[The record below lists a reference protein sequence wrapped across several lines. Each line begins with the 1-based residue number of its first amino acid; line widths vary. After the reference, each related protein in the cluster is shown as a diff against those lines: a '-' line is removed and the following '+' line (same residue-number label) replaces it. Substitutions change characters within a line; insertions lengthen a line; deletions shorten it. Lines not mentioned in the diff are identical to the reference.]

1 MKTSARQSQA
11 SEDDGGDTMARVK
24 TSDEAR
30 GIALKNRGARG
41 QTKGQLKRIVGGCL
55 LALLVGSLVALTIAY
70 ISFRKD
76 LRAARSR
83 LADIPSQVYSSK
95 YGDIEYLLAGEGPTV
110 LVSHGVTGGV
120 DQGMALTHEFA
131 MFAPHYRFLYVS
143 RFGYLKSSLPKGAS
157 ARLQAAAYKELL
169 DHLGVDMTFVFGN
182 SAGGPSAMW
191 FAADYPERTK
201 GLILAS
207 SAVPGVKVASAPGPV
222 FKNDFVYWL
231 AVKAVPGM
239 LLKMFVPKSYSLTA
253 SERDFLVKNAFVAG
267 LPISARSE
275 GVLFDN
281 KVSTPSVTEIP
292 FESIIAP
299 TLIIHAVDDPAPP
312 IEGAREVAER
322 IPGSKLVT
330 LDGGHFLLRH
340 AQEIQ
345 RLTGEFIASN
355 Q

>member
-1 MKTSARQSQA
+1 MA
-11 SEDDGGDTMARVK
+11 S
-24 TSDEAR
+24 
-30 GIALKNRGARG
+30 GIAPKDRGARKRA
-41 QTKGQLKRIVGGCL
+41 KGRPRRVVGICVLG
-55 LALLVGSLVALTIAY
+55 LLVGSLVALTMAY
-70 ISFRKD
+70 VSFRTD

-83 LADIPSQVYSSK
+83 LARIPTQVYSSK

-131 MFAPHYRFLYVS
+131 MFGPQYRFLYVS

-169 DHLGVDMTFVFGN
+169 DHLDIDRTFVLGN

-191 FAADYPERTK
+191 FCADYPERTK

-207 SAVPGVKVASAPGPV
+207 SAVPGAKVASAPDVV
-222 FKNDFVYWL
+222 FKNDFAYWL
-231 AVKAVPGM
+231 AIKTVPGL

-292 FESIIAP
+292 FESISAP
-299 TLIIHAVDDPAPP
+299 TLIIHAADDPAPP
-312 IEGAREVAER
+312 IEGAREVAGR
-322 IPGSKLVT
+322 IPDSRLVT
-330 LDGGHFLLRH
+330 LDGGHLLLRH

-345 RLTGEFIASN
+345 RLTGDFIVSN